1 MSDIIETRL
10 EDFGVLTEPG
20 YLDRFPCY
28 DLRGISAYCEEKG
41 IDSSQL
47 NDDELRQFEIR

>member
-1 MSDIIETRL
+1 MSDIMETRL

-47 NDDELRQFEIR
+47 DDDELRQFEIR